1 MGAFK
6 FTPTPEVISE
16 IINTWSDN
24 GLLDLTLKR
33 IGKNK
38 FKPTLTTNGKLVME
52 MDSIYL
58 NPGDTVTFQILEKT
72 GFILMEVITPI

>member
-58 NPGDTVTFQILEKT
+58 NPGDTVTFQDVRYT
-72 GFILMEVITPI
+72 FDITEN

>member
-58 NPGDTVTFQILEKT
+58 NPGDTVTFQWLKKEN
-72 GFILMEVITPI
+72 